1 MHQNA
6 TLDIS
11 VITRKRV
18 MKIIRQGINK
28 VRDKNKQTKNINFD
42 RCGNDNKVSNIID

>member
-6 TLDIS
+6 TFDMS
-11 VITRKRV
+11 VNNTEESDED
-18 MKIIRQGINK
+18 NSA
-28 VRDKNKQTKNINFD
+28 RDKRQTKNINFD